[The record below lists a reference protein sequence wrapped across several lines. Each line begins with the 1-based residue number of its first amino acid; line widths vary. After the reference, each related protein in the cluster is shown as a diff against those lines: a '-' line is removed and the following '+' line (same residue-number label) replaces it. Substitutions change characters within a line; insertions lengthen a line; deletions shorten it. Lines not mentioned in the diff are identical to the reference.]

1 MHSIN
6 WFYLFTTLQTLTY
19 WKQMCDQ
26 ENNKVRVYGKYI
38 LANVPVMTHLK
49 EGPHLINKS
58 GRSFI
63 QFTVAELYKI
73 IPDMLDS
80 ATS

>member
-1 MHSIN
+1 
-6 WFYLFTTLQTLTY
+6 
-19 WKQMCDQ
+19 MCDQ
-26 ENNKVRVYGKYI
+26 ENKKVRVYGKYI

-73 IPDMLDS
+73 IP
-80 ATS
+80 